1 MPKKDYFYGTGRR
14 KTSSARVFLKSGTGI
29 FQVKSFKKTDDK
41 KPNKKTF
48 IKIDKYFTKPE
59 QVQSVL
65 SPLQVLNLTKSFDV
79 FVTVK
84 GGGFMGQSE
93 AIRHGLARAL
103 LKVSEEH
110 RPLLKKNGL
119 LTRDPRMVE
128 RKKYGHH
135 KARKSTQFSKR

>member
-14 KTSSARVFLKSGTGI
+14 KTSSARVFLKSGTGFFHI
-29 FQVKSFKKTDDK
+29 KSFKKTDKDQK
-41 KPNKKTF
+41 NKKTV
-48 IKIDKYFTKPE
+48 IDINKYFTKPE

-65 SPLQVLNLTKSFDV
+65 SPLQVLNLKKSFDV
-79 FVTVK
+79 LVTVK
-84 GGGFMGQSE
+84 GGGFTGQAE

-103 LKVSEEH
+103 LKVSSEH
-110 RPLLKKNGL
+110 RPLLKKNGF